1 MIDCYLGLGSNLR
14 SPSRQLRQA
23 IASLKKLPR
32 STVKQYS
39 SLYSSTPAGVH
50 AQPNYKN
57 MAVHLQTS
65 LPPDRLLQVCQ
76 AIEQKHNRIRKR
88 HWGARTLDI
97 DVLLYGDQSIQTH
110 DLIIPHPHLLTRDFV
125 LLPLLELAPLASLP
139 NGETI
144 KDYLGCCEPHV
155 SKVSTHC

>member
-39 SLYSSTPAGVH
+39 SLYSSTPVGVH

-57 MAVHLQTS
+57 MVLHLQTS
-65 LPPDRLLQVCQ
+65 LPPDRLLRVCQ

-97 DVLLYGDQSIQTH
+97 DILLYGDQTIQTH

-125 LLPLLELAPLASLP
+125 LLPLLEVAPLASLP
-139 NGETI
+139 NGKTI
-144 KDYLGCCEPHV
+144 KDYLGCCEQHV